1 MGYGKDQIINFV
13 SGIGGQKLG
22 GLGGAALAT
31 FFLGPAA
38 APAGYLIGSG
48 VGGFGSGTAA
58 DLYNQNE
65 AVKRGER
72 DSVSLSEAV
81 IPNIVYSIPVP
92 GSGLIGG
99 IENTL
104 LRYGAKG
111 AQLLAEGSGK
121 ELINEG
127 VDKGYHRL
135 SEGQDLDPGT
145 LWNENSPKRALM
157 AGGMNVILGGPVS
170 GAMGW
175 AAKTA
180 KQKMQVNAVNEQ
192 ARQARLGEYQAAQ
205 EQNDSMTKAFSEA
218 AAKAREAH
226 LTDQSQVPGQAQVR
240 EANIRLGNETG
251 YTTGAPL
258 IDTVIG
264 VKQPP
269 QVDGQMIPGK
279 GYVMPG
285 EPASM
290 ADIELYSGQKPESQV
305 GSMTSVIRRE
315 PARSR
320 LSPFEAE
327 QRMSPVTAMPETSYE
342 STGIW
347 NAPDSSITG
356 GRSMRTP
363 NVIELPSSM
372 GQSQAPAQNASPML
386 ALPPPKLTQFEAES
400 ILAAHQKGQEN
411 FVPFDVGDTV
421 SPSRFQQNQSMIKS
435 YEDPLYGQGLADMM
449 GGDTKLSTKPRTW
462 FGNVAQGLQKY
473 VGNKGD
479 KIGQEP
485 LYYQHDQLADDGTI
499 IAKKGEMAHGA
510 AGDLMNRAAKA
521 RELFNVTKQN
531 ASQFISPE
539 AQKNLGWDKLTP
551 ENKKFASRKIVQALE
566 DRENAA
572 EILKGTGFEQ
582 YYEAARNAFDSVKQS
597 AELGNRHT
605 VSNYFPHKGPGAN
618 EPSMTMDPSTN
629 IDVESNRLKSRT
641 GNSQAIVPDDIFKF
655 MNSDYMSGVLKDLSY
670 KELGNEMT
678 KYKFNPTV
686 QQALRKVVFPEVK
699 QKVWIDKAL
708 DKVGEV
714 SYNAFIKNNPKSI
727 LRNKEQQYLAEGY
740 VSQEAKDLGELA
752 LKSPE
757 SFGLDDY
764 INKGYSSKMAEADT
778 EWTGTTEKPSFKDK
792 LAFDYSESQNWKQG
806 RALGFA
812 EGVVQTPEYKDLLAT
827 GMTPEVAFAT
837 AIKEPRVMERA
848 MRRGDDL
855 TRFVNLTNEKGFK
868 PDLYET
874 DNPVARQ
881 VLRFTRAAT
890 GTPEIY
896 YKMMSR
902 SGRESRILSR
912 GFSDEASV
920 VDTARSLRQMKDGI
934 KQQVKNKE
942 LSKDVAAKSLQEI
955 DDELR
960 SAEALIDQI
969 EPRDMGKSLKV
980 LAKSYGRNLAIN
992 ALIGTLV
999 KYKGTFPALEEAGIM
1014 EEKDRSGQM
1023 EDALV
1028 RSAFQS
1034 IPVAGSILDTAGHLA
1049 GMQSKYPKNYGEMS
1063 VDYALGAG
1071 ANNPTLGILNMM
1083 NQIPGRPLSKAGGKL
1098 INSMAK

>member
-1 MGYGKDQIINFV
+1 MKQ
-13 SGIGGQKLG
+13 
-22 GLGGAALAT
+22 
-31 FFLGPAA
+31 P
-38 APAGYLIGSG
+38 P
-48 VGGFGSGTAA
+48 
-58 DLYNQNE
+58 
-65 AVKRGER
+65 
-72 DSVSLSEAV
+72 
-81 IPNIVYSIPVP
+81 
-92 GSGLIGG
+92 
-99 IENTL
+99 
-104 LRYGAKG
+104 
-111 AQLLAEGSGK
+111 
-121 ELINEG
+121 
-127 VDKGYHRL
+127 
-135 SEGQDLDPGT
+135 QD
-145 LWNENSPKRALM
+145 
-157 AGGMNVILGGPVS
+157 
-170 GAMGW
+170 
-175 AAKTA
+175 
-180 KQKMQVNAVNEQ
+180 
-192 ARQARLGEYQAAQ
+192 
-205 EQNDSMTKAFSEA
+205 DSMTKAFSEA
-218 AAKAREAH
+218 AAQAREAH

-269 QVDGQMIPGK
+269 QMDGQMIPGK

-347 NAPDSSITG
+347 NAPESSITG

-372 GQSQAPAQNASPML
+372 GQSRAPAQNAPSMLALPPPKLTQFEAEGILAAHQKGQENFVPFQGEPSMTPNVIELPSSMGQSQYPAQNASPML
-386 ALPPPKLTQFEAES
+386 ALPPPKLTQFEAEG

-411 FVPFDVGDTV
+411 FVPFDVGDAV

-435 YEDPLYGQGLADMM
+435 YEDPLHGQGLADMM

-462 FGNVAQGLQKY
+462 LGGVAQGLQKY

-499 IAKKGEMAHGA
+499 IGKKGELAHGA

-566 DRENAA
+566 DRENAG

-597 AELGNRHT
+597 AELDNRHT

-629 IDVESNRLKSRT
+629 VDVESNRLKSRT
-641 GNSQAIVPDDIFKF
+641 GNSQAIMPDDIFKF
-655 MNSDYMSGVLKDLSY
+655 MNGDYMSGVLKDLSY

-678 KYKFNPTV
+678 KYKINPTV

-699 QKVWIDKAL
+699 QKVWIDKML

-714 SYNAFIKNNPKSI
+714 SYNAFIKHNPKSI

-740 VSQEAKDLGELA
+740 VSPEAKSLGELT

-778 EWTGTTEKPSFKDK
+778 EWTGTAAKPGFKDK

-812 EGVVQTPEYKDLLAT
+812 EGVIQTPEYKSLLES
-827 GMTPEVAFAT
+827 GMQPEVAFAT
-837 AIKEPRVMERA
+837 AIKDPKIMERA

-902 SGRESRILSR
+902 SGRESRILAR

-934 KQQVKNKE
+934 KQKVKAKE
-942 LSKDVAAKSLQEI
+942 LSSQEAAEYHKEI
-955 DDELR
+955 DTKLSE
-960 SAEALIDQI
+960 AEALIDQI
-969 EPRDMGKSLKV
+969 EPRDKGKALSV

-1014 EEKDRSGQM
+1014 EEEDRSGQM
-1023 EDALV
+1023 KDALV

-1071 ANNPTLGILNMM
+1071 ANTPGLGMLNMF